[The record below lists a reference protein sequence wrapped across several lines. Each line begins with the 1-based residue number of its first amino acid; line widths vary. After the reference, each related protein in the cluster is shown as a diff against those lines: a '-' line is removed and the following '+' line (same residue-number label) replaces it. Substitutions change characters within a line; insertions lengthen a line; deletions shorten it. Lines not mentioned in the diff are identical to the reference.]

1 MANLSLDRWG
11 NVGMKIGLSDVE
23 GHVLHGLLEE
33 TSGDIVIRL
42 DRQGFIIHA
51 SANIADLGLD
61 LSGALLLPHITD
73 LADRNHAAFLGEHVN
88 AALAGRQ

>member
-11 NVGMKIGLSDVE
+11 TVGMKIGLSDVE

-33 TSGDIVIRL
+33 TSGDIVLRL
-42 DRQGFIIHA
+42 DRHGFIIHA
-51 SANIADLGLD
+51 SANIAELGLD

-73 LADRNHAAFLGEHVN
+73 LADRDHAAFLG
-88 AALAGRQ
+88 